1 MTEQPTAPPPED
13 PVPEPYTPDRAIR
26 ALGFDPEQIQAV
38 VLTPTSAV
46 AIAADY
52 PEPYVQPEEAP

>member
-1 MTEQPTAPPPED
+1 MTEPTPAP
-13 PVPEPYTPDRAIR
+13 TPQDVTDAIR
-26 ALGFDPEQIQAV
+26 GLGFDPGQIRAL

-52 PEPYVQPEEAP
+52 PEPHIAPEEAP